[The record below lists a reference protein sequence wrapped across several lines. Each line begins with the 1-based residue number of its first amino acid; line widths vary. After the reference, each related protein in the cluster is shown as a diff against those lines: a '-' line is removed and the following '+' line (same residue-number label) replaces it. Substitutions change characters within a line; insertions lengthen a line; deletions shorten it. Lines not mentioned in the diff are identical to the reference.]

1 MNHTIRRFFR
11 SALLLAIGLSSAACT
26 PYATFPSDGGAK
38 LLGPGVYPAPQLMGK
53 GLKVTYE
60 KTVGDLP
67 LVPAAVKGDAATPPA
82 LVYDLPAGVSAGNWT
97 QIGNQTEISSAR
109 EVTRA
114 DVANG
119 TPIWAVK
126 QIRIRSNR
134 AEVDVIYPGS
144 GGLYQ
149 LATAIFRSEP
159 FGAFKLQSFQRW
171 LIPEDAPVCNHPA
184 EIADA
189 KAEEKAAADAEAAE
203 NAAAE

>member
-1 MNHTIRRFFR
+1 M
-11 SALLLAIGLSSAACT
+11 
-26 PYATFPSDGGAK
+26 
-38 LLGPGVYPAPQLMGK
+38 
-53 GLKVTYE
+53 
-60 KTVGDLP
+60 
-67 LVPAAVKGDAATPPA
+67 
-82 LVYDLPAGVSAGNWT
+82 SAGNWT